1 MERNGSWWGRDSLPT
16 GRCGWMRGRDAL
28 ATGCAA
34 GGDTLT
40 TFGIGLSPF
49 FLSLSLWL
57 GALILHMVFA
67 PLNRRAVDSGASP
80 LRAALTVVV
89 PGLIMSLIQATCL
102 WLVQVFAGD
111 VLVGVLWGAG
121 GDRVR
126 V

>member
-1 MERNGSWWGRDSLPT
+1 MPT

-28 ATGCAA
+28 TTGCAA

-102 WLVQVFAGD
+102 WLVLGIFLR
-111 VLVGVLWGAG
+111 VLRGSG